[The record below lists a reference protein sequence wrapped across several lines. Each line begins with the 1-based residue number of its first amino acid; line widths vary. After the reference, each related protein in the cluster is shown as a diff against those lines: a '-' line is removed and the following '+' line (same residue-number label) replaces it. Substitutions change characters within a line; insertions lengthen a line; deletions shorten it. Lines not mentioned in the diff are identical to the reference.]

1 MTRHPC
7 LVSLAGLLWS
17 GAGSVRVIYYARGTH
32 LSIRSHHSCLARA
45 HPPTPRIALVH
56 PGGYDI
62 DSPKDFADRIY
73 SMLAGKA
80 GTAQKVEAEVV

>member
-1 MTRHPC
+1 M
-7 LVSLAGLLWS
+7 
-17 GAGSVRVIYYARGTH
+17 IYHARGTH
-32 LSIRSHHSCLARA
+32 LSIRSHQICLARA
-45 HPPTPRIALVH
+45 HPPTPRMALVL

-80 GTAQKVEAEVV
+80 GAAQKVEAEVV